1 MTVAFPLLSTL
12 NNVVVAYPIVEDDI
26 VKILVLKFPGL
37 AAIAKVAYG
46 VEVPIPTSS
55 WAVVTKVFP
64 STVSIPVYSF
74 VELATLENKFVVV
87 AKLVVEYAKVA
98 NDENKFVEL
107 AVPAKKFVVV
117 AKLVVEYANVANDE
131 NKFVE
136 LAMPEKMFVVVA
148 KVVVEYVAKRLVCEA
163 FVEKKFVEVAF
174 VDVELRAV
182 RLMIVEEA
190 ETIRPVV
197 VVVGA
202 R

>member
-64 STVSIPVYSF
+64 STVSIPVYS
-74 VELATLENKFVVV
+74 L
-87 AKLVVEYAKVA
+87 
-98 NDENKFVEL
+98 VEL

-136 LAMPEKMFVVVA
+136 LAVPEKMFVVVA